1 MKGFS
6 INVHN
11 HLENNREITT
21 KTGLIRSLR
30 LYYSTNELAL
40 QSSYQVHDTIATSFI
55 ITANYEDIEYQL
67 FVNRFNEIGMMHSNK
82 ERTPAKH
89 CEKNMWL
96 IKPAALNQGQGIEV
110 CRSLKEIQKSFRS
123 KPINSLWIIQK
134 YIEKPL
140 LFKGRKFDIRIWAIA
155 TGKHEL
161 FYYRHGYLRTSSS
174 EYDPH
179 GTDNFIHLTN
189 NCLQKYGNNY
199 GAYEKGNTL
208 SFKDFQDYLNEDFSQ
223 YNLNFSEHFL
233 PRIKDLMIDS
243 YLSAKKTI
251 HKGKRRT
258 VFEFLGFDF
267 LIDEDFRV
275 WLIEVNTNPYLGV
288 PNEYIEDLLPKML
301 DDMLEITLDHY
312 IPPKNPKI
320 RKENDFELLYAEH
333 GSVFIKEGINQR
345 QPFSAPIYP
354 VAELAQVPL
363 SKQCMQT
370 RIEEEP
376 PKPVVRDILSIMKH
390 LTESFPNEI
399 FEFTEITAR
408 LVSQLNNWELLSEE
422 QINQCTQAL
431 KMLSGSPACVALID
445 PNHTAAIL
453 KLLSSE
459 NVPNFL
465 QAGVI
470 ESILL
475 ACNSIK
481 FRKEMVKKGLI
492 PMLVSFIMSNSPDNF
507 KDTSIKILLSL
518 CTNPTKGVY
527 IPGKSREHNLIK
539 QQLISEGGIACL
551 VKLARFSNKESEEIE
566 RVLSQELTLKDWE
579 TQISRL
585 NKNLQSNPPLP
596 NFDIELIKEIK
607 SNLEH
612 INLQKKEEI
621 QHRRDKE
628 KKKKEE
634 AEEESKKKAS
644 ELKQII
650 EEKKQKAEE
659 YINKRYE
666 EIRKEKLSEM
676 KKNSKLGKTIEDK
689 LIEEKRHALLIKLK
703 KAEELKLL
711 QEFKIK
717 QQEQEIKKNEVIR
730 RKKIQEKKKHF
741 LQEYSKLQCE
751 LERTKRGKNSEE
763 RSELDKL
770 FNKVYY
776 SKRAPEKLETYDDSF
791 LSMPD
796 GYINKNESAK
806 IIEAIAFT
814 THEKKH
820 SARRFSPMISRH
832 NLFKIYG
839 RAFSKSRLGKP
850 KKGQTEVAVKKRDD

>member
-1 MKGFS
+1 MKNFGT
-6 INVHN
+6 IVHN

-30 LYYSTNELAL
+30 LYYSTNEIAL

-55 ITANYEDIEYQL
+55 ITANYEDVEYQL

-110 CRSLKEIQKSFRS
+110 CRNLKEIQKSFRS

-179 GTDNFIHLTN
+179 GTDNYIHLTN

-208 SFKDFQDYLNEDFSQ
+208 SFQDFQDYLNEEFSE
-223 YNLNFSEHFL
+223 YNLNFSEHFI
-233 PRIKDLMIDS
+233 PRLKDLMIDS

-251 HKGKRRT
+251 HKGKRRS

-288 PNEYIEDLLPKML
+288 PNEYIEELLPNML

-312 IPPKNPKI
+312 IPPRYSKT
-320 RKENDFELLYAEH
+320 RKENDFELLYAEY
-333 GSVFIKEGINQR
+333 GSAFCKEGINQR
-345 QPFSAPIYP
+345 QPFTVPIYP
-354 VAELAQVPL
+354 VVELAQISL
-363 SKQCMQT
+363 SKQSIQN
-370 RIEEEP
+370 RADEEP
-376 PKPVVRDILSIMKH
+376 TKPMVRDILSIMKH
-390 LTESFPNEI
+390 LIETFPNEI

-408 LVSQLNNWELLSEE
+408 LVSQLNNWELLSED
-422 QINQCTQAL
+422 QINQCIQGL
-431 KMLSGSPACVALID
+431 KMLGNTPACVTLIE
-445 PNHTAAIL
+445 PSHAGSIIRL
-453 KLLSSE
+453 ISSE
-459 NVPNFL
+459 NIPDYL
-465 QAGVI
+465 QTGVI
-470 ESILL
+470 EAILL
-475 ACNSIK
+475 SCNSIK
-481 FRKEMVKKGLI
+481 FRKEMVKRGLI
-492 PMLVSFIMSNSPDNF
+492 QILVSLIMNDSPDCF
-507 KDTSIKILLSL
+507 KEPAIKILLSL

-527 IPGKSREHNLIK
+527 IPGKSREHSLIK
-539 QQLISEGGIACL
+539 EQLIVEGGIACL
-551 VKLARFSNKESEEIE
+551 LKLSRFSNKENEEIE
-566 RVLSQELTLKDWE
+566 KVLSQELTLKDWE
-579 TQISRL
+579 TQISQL
-585 NKNLQSNPPLP
+585 SKNLQNNPTLP
-596 NFDIELIKEIK
+596 NFNPELLKDIK
-607 SNLEH
+607 SNLE
-612 INLQKKEEI
+612 NLSMQKKEEI
-621 QHRRDKE
+621 QNRKE
-628 KKKKEE
+628 KFKKQKEE
-634 AEEESKKKAS
+634 AEQENQKKAI

-666 EIRKEKLSEM
+666 EIRKEKLNEM
-676 KKNSKLGKTIEDK
+676 KKNNKLGKTIEDK

-730 RKKIQEKKKHF
+730 RKKVQEKKKF
-741 LQEYSKLQCE
+741 FMQEYSRLRCE
-751 LERTKRGKNSEE
+751 LEKTKRGKLSEE
-763 RSELDKL
+763 RSELEKM

-776 SKRAPEKLETYDDSF
+776 SKRAPEKLDIYDDSF
-791 LSMPD
+791 FSVPD
-796 GYINKNESAK
+796 RHINKNDSTRILETLVL
-806 IIEAIAFT
+806 T
-814 THEKKH
+814 TSDKKH

-850 KKGQTEVAVKKRDD
+850 EKV